1 MTMNTILI
9 ADDHVLFREGIRA
22 IIGHWDDFRVV
33 GEASNGAQAV
43 EMALELKPD
52 IMLMDVHMPVMDGIE
67 ATRRLTREL
76 PDTQIVILTVS
87 EDEDDLFRAIKFGA
101 HGYVLKDTPSKRL
114 HDELRR
120 MLHGESPLS
129 GLMVTKILEEI
140 SQPANSAQAQAD
152 AREPLS
158 EREKEVLCLLAEGL
172 SNSQIAERVHLSENT
187 VKKHLRSILEKLHL
201 NNRIEAA
208 VYAVKEGFVSSR

>member
-1 MTMNTILI
+1 MNTILI

-22 IIGHWDDFRVV
+22 LIGHWDDFKVV
-33 GEASNGAQAV
+33 GEASNGSQAV

-52 IMLMDVHMPVMDGIE
+52 ILLMDVHMPVMDGIE

-76 PDTQIVILTVS
+76 PEIRIVMLTVS

-120 MLHGESPLS
+120 LLKGETPLS
-129 GLMVTKILEEI
+129 GLMATKMLEEI
-140 SQPANSAQAQAD
+140 SQPGSPSQAQGE
-152 AREPLS
+152 ARESLS

-208 VYAVKEGFVSSR
+208 VYAVKEGLVSAR

>member
-1 MTMNTILI
+1 MNTILI

-76 PDTQIVILTVS
+76 PDIRIVMLTVS

>member
-1 MTMNTILI
+1 MNTILI

>member
-1 MTMNTILI
+1 MNTILI

-22 IIGHWDDFRVV
+22 LIGHWDDFKVV
-33 GEASNGAQAV
+33 GEASNGSQAV

-52 IMLMDVHMPVMDGIE
+52 ILLMDVHMPVMDGIE

-76 PDTQIVILTVS
+76 PDIRIVMLTVS

-120 MLHGESPLS
+120 LLKGETPLS
-129 GLMVTKILEEI
+129 GLMATKMLEEI
-140 SQPANSAQAQAD
+140 SQPGSPSQAQGE
-152 AREPLS
+152 ARESLS

-208 VYAVKEGFVSSR
+208 VYAVKEGLVSAR

>member
-1 MTMNTILI
+1 MNTILI

-22 IIGHWDDFRVV
+22 LIGHWDDFKVV
-33 GEASNGAQAV
+33 GEASNGSQAV

-52 IMLMDVHMPVMDGIE
+52 ILLMDVHMPVMDGIE

-76 PDTQIVILTVS
+76 PDIRIVMLTVS

-120 MLHGESPLS
+120 LLKGETPLS
-129 GLMVTKILEEI
+129 GLMATKMLEEI
-140 SQPANSAQAQAD
+140 SQPGSPSQAQGE
-152 AREPLS
+152 ARESLS